1 MTQLYIP
8 EHLETAF
15 EKDFSTK
22 DEENNIYRLYS
33 FQVGHLRIK
42 DGRIVACDPFLYN
55 NDKPFTTAFPTG
67 TFPVQLAV
75 AQIRDDERVAFAR
88 IIFSDE
94 VPFSWTLAVCDG
106 QDISQLREGE
116 IFGYD
121 VDAGTGA
128 FMDTTGAVEL
138 MSFMTTKEDNYQV
151 LINEME
157 KNYKDT
163 WDYLMWQQNDS
174 NVAMFKSGWGD
185 GVYATYIGYDKTGNI
200 CRLVTDFAVID

>member
-1 MTQLYIP
+1 MIQLYIP
-8 EHLETAF
+8 KHLETAY

-22 DEENNIYRLYS
+22 DKENNVYRFYS
-33 FQVGHLRIK
+33 FEVGDLKIK
-42 DGRIVACDPFLYN
+42 GGSIVACDPFLYN
-55 NDKPFTTAFPTG
+55 NDKPFSNIFPIG

-75 AQIRDDERVAFAR
+75 ALVRDDERVAFAR
-88 IIFSDE
+88 IKFSNE
-94 VPFSWTLAVCDG
+94 VPLTWTLAVCDG
-106 QDISQLREGE
+106 QDISQLKENE
-116 IFGYD
+116 IFGYG

-128 FMDTTGAVEL
+128 FMDTSGAAEL
-138 MSFMTTKEDNYQV
+138 MSFMTAKEDNYQV
-151 LINEME
+151 LIDEME
-157 KNYKDT
+157 RNYKDT